1 MMFTMETELFHFA
14 GKESFLLRGSNQAQ
28 NLPITPCTATILLF
42 HRNCSRCHQV
52 VEPVQ
57 SGFRLESSVLNRP
70 ASDWSGRSEGEL
82 FPFYARK
89 KSGLF
94 LWAAFRKRGC
104 KNPQDL
110 LSKFKA
116 ESLSI
121 HSILSIHRNCLESS
135 SLLRKKQIFLN
146 Q

>member
-1 MMFTMETELFHFA
+1 M
-14 GKESFLLRGSNQAQ
+14 
-28 NLPITPCTATILLF
+28 
-42 HRNCSRCHQV
+42 
-52 VEPVQ
+52 
-57 SGFRLESSVLNRP
+57 LNRL
-70 ASDWSGRSEGEL
+70 ASELSGRSEGEL

-94 LWAAFRKRGC
+94 LWASFRKRGY

-110 LSKFKA
+110 FSKFKA

-121 HSILSIHRNCLESS
+121 HRNCLESA

-146 Q
+146 LVNSKSCCVGNEIQMFQETGLATLQRWSVGEGET

>member
-1 MMFTMETELFHFA
+1 MDL
-14 GKESFLLRGSNQAQ
+14 GWS
-28 NLPITPCTATILLF
+28 
-42 HRNCSRCHQV
+42 
-52 VEPVQ
+52 
-57 SGFRLESSVLNRP
+57 RP
-70 ASDWSGRSEGEL
+70 ARELSGRSVGEL

-94 LWAAFRKRGC
+94 LWAAFRKRGY

-121 HSILSIHRNCLESS
+121 HRNCLESS
-135 SLLRKKQIFLN
+135 LRKKQIFLN
-146 Q
+146 LVSSKSCCVGNEIQMFQETGLATLQRWSIGEEEA